1 MNARWTLIFV
11 SSLTL
16 HCERLVDA
24 EFDKAHLREPRVQ
37 DTPTGGTAGSHDAG
51 GRGGEDTSP
60 AGSSAVAAGGA
71 QADAGAGGKHPDAG
85 GAGGKH
91 PDAGAGGAQV
101 DAGGAGGE
109 QPDAGAGG
117 AGAPTCSTFKPV
129 EGIPTSDLVAF
140 QPAELARSVS
150 ALNPGHEL
158 SDDAEY
164 ACEGVALAV
173 DMLLPVGCDAD
184 RDYVAWADDDDPIAI
199 DADWDG
205 PLAHVWPLLSQGP
218 LISPS
223 RPAAFAARAPLPAEL
238 VTIITHADDGVAR
251 AARMVL
257 APELLAP
264 PASAPDL
271 EQRLDP
277 LAPLRGRRSGTVFGA
292 DGKVLGFCALGEC
305 DQPEECIST
314 AALLWND
321 EFGSV
326 FARQDLFFG
335 NLDSHVGQDAML
347 LYQSGTGGE
356 LEPLVRP
363 SRFSYFADASGWG
376 QGADVG
382 YVRHFVADFD
392 ADGLDDLAGVGFT
405 EAHVRLSTGTSFGS
419 SAKWADLS
427 EPNPNPS
434 QLQVGDVDGTMG
446 ADLVFV
452 SGGQLLVYRSTGS
465 SFAES
470 EVWATGVP
478 TEFRTFGVH
487 DCTADGKADF
497 ILVRSDRVDVYLSDG
512 TKFGE
517 PRTWITPEE
526 LNTGEEDY
534 NPGAPGWSFAELT
547 GDGQIDLVLHD
558 VRGAVIF
565 KASPSAAAG
574 VSANRFRFY
583 ADRIPLP
590 IGERSNHFAD
600 VTGDSDPDA
609 VIVNRESMLVVS
621 RNWNDPAESWLL
633 VPFWG
638 ASVAGA
644 D

>member
-1 MNARWTLIFV
+1 MNARWTLILV

-16 HCERLVDA
+16 HCERLVGA
-24 EFDKAHLREPRVQ
+24 EFDKAHRREPRVQ
-37 DTPTGGTAGSHDAG
+37 DTPTGGTVGSNDAG
-51 GRGGEDTSP
+51 GRGGDDPSA
-60 AGSSAVAAGGA
+60 AGSSAGGE
-71 QADAGAGGKHPDAG
+71 QADAGGASGERADAG
-85 GAGGKH
+85 GPGG
-91 PDAGAGGAQV
+91 PACQ
-101 DAGGAGGE
+101 
-109 QPDAGAGG
+109 
-117 AGAPTCSTFKPV
+117 TFKPV
-129 EGIPTSDLVAF
+129 EDIPTSDQVAF

-150 ALNPGHEL
+150 ALNPGYEL
-158 SDDAEY
+158 VDDAEY

-173 DMLLPVGCDAD
+173 DKLLPVGCNGA
-184 RDYVAWADDDDPIAI
+184 RDYVAWADDDDHIAI
-199 DADWDG
+199 DADWHG
-205 PLAHVWPLLSQGP
+205 PWAHVWPQPLHAP
-218 LISPS
+218 LISAS
-223 RPAAFAARAPLPAEL
+223 RPAAFAARAPLPAEI

-251 AARMVL
+251 AARMLL

-264 PASAPDL
+264 PTSAPDL

-292 DGKVLGFCALGEC
+292 DGKVLGFCALGQC

-314 AALLWND
+314 AALLWNE

-335 NLDSHVGQDAML
+335 NLDESIGQDAML
-347 LYQSGTGGE
+347 LYQSGTEGE

-363 SRFSYFADASGWG
+363 SNATYFAAASGWG

-392 ADGLDDLAGVGFT
+392 DDGLDDLAGVGFT

-427 EPNPNPS
+427 EANPNLF
-434 QLQVGDVDGTMG
+434 QLQVGDVDGMTG

-452 SGGQLLVYRSTGS
+452 SNGQLLVYRSTGS
-465 SFAES
+465 SFAAS

-497 ILVRSDRVDVYLSDG
+497 ILVRGDRVDVYLSDG

-517 PRTWITPEE
+517 PQTWIRLEE
-526 LNTGEEDY
+526 LNTDEENY
-534 NPGAPGWSFAELT
+534 NPGAPGWSFIELT
-547 GDGQIDLVLHD
+547 GDGQVDLVLHD
-558 VRGAVIF
+558 VRGAMIF
-565 KASPSAAAG
+565 KSTPSATAG
-574 VSANRFRFY
+574 VSANRFRY
-583 ADRIPLP
+583 YTARVPLA

-600 VTGDSDPDA
+600 VTGDGVPDA
-609 VIVNRESMLVVS
+609 VIVNRESMWVVPGNGS
-621 RNWNDPAESWLL
+621 DFSFDPEQWLAL
-633 VPFWG
+633 PFWG
-638 ASVAGA
+638 ASVEGA
-644 D
+644 DAH